1 MLQHK
6 TFEMS
11 HGTKSCKPGPGPD
24 LGKSGFSGSSS
35 PEGTPRET
43 LLEKLALT
51 RELVG
56 HSNSH
61 F

>member
-1 MLQHK
+1 MEQGPASLDLVLTWKDQAFLDQVLQK
-6 TFEMS
+6 E
-11 HGTKSCKPGPGPD
+11 
-24 LGKSGFSGSSS
+24 LL
-35 PEGTPRET
+35 ET

>member
-1 MLQHK
+1 MEQ
-6 TFEMS
+6 
-11 HGTKSCKPGPGPD
+11 GPASLD
-24 LGKSGFSGSSS
+24 LVLTLERSGFSGSNS
-35 PEGTPRET
+35 PEGTPREA